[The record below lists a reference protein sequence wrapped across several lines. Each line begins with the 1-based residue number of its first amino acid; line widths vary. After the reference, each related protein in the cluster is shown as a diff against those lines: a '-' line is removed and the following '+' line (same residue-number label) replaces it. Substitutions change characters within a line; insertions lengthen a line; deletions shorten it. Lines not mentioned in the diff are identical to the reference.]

1 MERGG
6 KSSHFLVS
14 LLVLTN
20 EWRTRAIGCCHEQ
33 ECFAL
38 ILAGSIS
45 SAYLV
50 PKAFPDRVQGTQDTR
65 TALIRITSLGRGPD
79 WPPFLAATSDVS
91 LRLPFGVDRLP
102 DYSIRWGLT
111 RDRIVLHCRRRS
123 VCIASVGCG
132 QRGCLFDKSLSRG
145 VPTLLSGFAKGEQ
158 H

>member
-38 ILAGSIS
+38 ILAGSLS
-45 SAYLV
+45 SADLV

-102 DYSIRWGLT
+102 GYSIRWGLT
-111 RDRIVLHCRRRS
+111 RDRIVLRFRRS
-123 VCIASVGCG
+123 NVCTSIDCFGSH
-132 QRGCLFDKSLSRG
+132 GCLFDKSSPRG

>member
-1 MERGG
+1 MERGR

-14 LLVLTN
+14 LLVLTSQ
-20 EWRTRAIGCCHEQ
+20 WRTREIGCCHEQ

-38 ILAGSIS
+38 ILAGSLS
-45 SAYLV
+45 SAY
-50 PKAFPDRVQGTQDTR
+50 PDQKAFPDRVQGTQDTR
-65 TALIRITSLGRGPD
+65 TVLIRITSLGRGPD

-102 DYSIRWGLT
+102 GYSIRWGLT
-111 RDRIVLHCRRRS
+111 RDRIVLRCRRRS

-132 QRGCLFDKSLSRG
+132 QRGCLGGRSSRRG